1 LKARSVT
8 EQSVVPV
15 HFALVKIV
23 DIFGWLLSV
32 SGVIVIWIV
41 QYMIESRMHACL
53 LAVIVFAGYR

>member
-8 EQSVVPV
+8 EQSVPV

-32 SGVIVIWIV
+32 SGVIWIV